1 MAEAVFDKDLITC
14 SICLDP
20 LKDPVTTACG
30 HSYCMGCIKESWDQD
45 DGKGVYSCPQ
55 CRQTFTPRP
64 VLGKNT
70 LLNELVEKLMMTGL
84 QAAPPAYCC
93 AGPLDVGCDICAG
106 RKLKAVK
113 SCLLCLASY
122 CATHLKLHNDLNQGK
137 KHKLIDATRLQEK
150 ICTRHDKLLE
160 VYCRT
165 DQQCICLLCVI
176 DDHKGHDIVA
186 AAEERTEKQKQLGGN
201 NLKSQQRIQEREK
214 EMQKLRQAV
223 DSLKRSAQAELFD
236 SERTLTELIHS
247 VEKRRSEVKELI
259 SAQEKAQVSRAKRH
273 LKQLEQEVAELRR
286 RDAELKHLSHTEDHI
301 HFLQHFQSL
310 CVPLGSEGTPSI
322 IVTFKHVNKFV
333 TELKE
338 RLQDICKEEMD
349 RIYGKVTKVPNIC
362 PSEPK
367 TREEFLEYCCPLT
380 LDPNTA
386 NQLLCLSEGNRKVTR
401 SHKIQTYPNH
411 EHRFSHWKQVLCKEG
426 VWSVSEPCYWE
437 VEWTGVEVDVAVSYK
452 GISRRGIGHEC
463 WFGANDQSW
472 RLYCSASRCCFYHNG
487 RETSIPAIR
496 SDSRVGVYLDHRG
509 GTLSFYSVTVSDTM
523 TLLHGVKTTFTR
535 PLYPGFGVG
544 SSVRILTPF
553 MSSN

>member
-1 MAEAVFDKDLITC
+1 MGTTFIPIKFSDLQEVARGCLTTIFLVDC
-14 SICLDP
+14 ILPPSIYYTNYEWKLSSDC
-20 LKDPVTTACG
+20 
-30 HSYCMGCIKESWDQD
+30 
-45 DGKGVYSCPQ
+45 DGQSHTVSCPI
-55 CRQTFTPRP
+55 FTLARGSSHKIIALTLVSFFHNIHGFICPRRTLKGKIAKQYPEAFSNAHESP
-64 VLGKNT
+64 VL
-70 LLNELVEKLMMTGL
+70 EDDEFDPI
-84 QAAPPAYCC
+84 PPSVATMITATTSEQSTESCDTS
-93 AGPLDVGCDICAG
+93 PDVI
-106 RKLKAVK
+106 
-113 SCLLCLASY
+113 SP
-122 CATHLKLHNDLNQGK
+122 N
-137 KHKLIDATRLQEK
+137 
-150 ICTRHDKLLE
+150 
-160 VYCRT
+160 
-165 DQQCICLLCVI
+165 
-176 DDHKGHDIVA
+176 
-186 AAEERTEKQKQLGGN
+186 KQLGGN

-214 EMQKLRQAV
+214 EMQELRQAV

-273 LKQLEQEVAELRR
+273 LKQLEQEVAGLRR
-286 RDAELKHLSHTEDHI
+286 RDAELKHLSQTEDHI

-322 IVTFKHVNKFV
+322 IVTFEHVKKFV

-349 RIYGKVTKVPNIC
+349 RIYGKVAKVPNIC

-367 TREEFLEYCCPLT
+367 TREEFLEYCCLLT

-437 VEWTGVEVDVAVSYK
+437 VEWTGVEVDIAVSYK
-452 GISRRGIGHEC
+452 GISRRGSGHEC

-496 SDSRVGVYLDHRG
+496 SDSRVGVYLDHG
-509 GTLSFYSVTVSDTM
+509 AGTLSFYSVTVSDTM

-553 MSSN
+553 LRSN

>member
-1 MAEAVFDKDLITC
+1 MAEAVFDKDLMTC

-70 LLNELVEKLMMTGL
+70 LLNELVEKLKMTG
-84 QAAPPAYCC
+84 QAAPPAYCY

-201 NLKSQQRIQEREK
+201 NLKSQQRIQKREK
-214 EMQKLRQAV
+214 EMQELRRAV

-259 SAQEKAQVSRAKRH
+259 SA
-273 LKQLEQEVAELRR
+273 
-286 RDAELKHLSHTEDHI
+286 
-301 HFLQHFQSL
+301 
-310 CVPLGSEGTPSI
+310 
-322 IVTFKHVNKFV
+322 
-333 TELKE
+333 
-338 RLQDICKEEMD
+338 
-349 RIYGKVTKVPNIC
+349 
-362 PSEPK
+362 
-367 TREEFLEYCCPLT
+367 
-380 LDPNTA
+380 
-386 NQLLCLSEGNRKVTR
+386 
-401 SHKIQTYPNH
+401 
-411 EHRFSHWKQVLCKEG
+411 
-426 VWSVSEPCYWE
+426 
-437 VEWTGVEVDVAVSYK
+437 
-452 GISRRGIGHEC
+452 
-463 WFGANDQSW
+463 
-472 RLYCSASRCCFYHNG
+472 
-487 RETSIPAIR
+487 
-496 SDSRVGVYLDHRG
+496 
-509 GTLSFYSVTVSDTM
+509 
-523 TLLHGVKTTFTR
+523 
-535 PLYPGFGVG
+535 
-544 SSVRILTPF
+544 
-553 MSSN
+553 

>member
-70 LLNELVEKLMMTGL
+70 LLNELVEKLKMTGL
-84 QAAPPAYCC
+84 QATPPAYCY
-93 AGPLDVGCDICAG
+93 AGPLHVGCDICAG

-186 AAEERTEKQKQLGGN
+186 AAEERTEKQ
-201 NLKSQQRIQEREK
+201 
-214 EMQKLRQAV
+214 
-223 DSLKRSAQAELFD
+223 RSAQAELFD

-273 LKQLEQEVAELRR
+273 LKQLEQEVAGLRR
-286 RDAELKHLSHTEDHI
+286 RDAELKYLSQTEDHI

-322 IVTFKHVNKFV
+322 IVTFEHVKKFV

-452 GISRRGIGHEC
+452 GISRRGSGHEC

-487 RETSIPAIR
+487 RETPIPAIR
-496 SDSRVGVYLDHRG
+496 SDSRVGVYLDHRA

-553 MSSN
+553 LSSN